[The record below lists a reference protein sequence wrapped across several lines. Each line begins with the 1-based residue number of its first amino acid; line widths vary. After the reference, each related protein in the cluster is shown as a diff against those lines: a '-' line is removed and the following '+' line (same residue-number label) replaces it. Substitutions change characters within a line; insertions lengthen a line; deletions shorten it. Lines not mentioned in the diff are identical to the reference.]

1 LDTGAGKGDL
11 FGSDLGCMDP
21 VIKSSCD
28 VRSLTYCD
36 LQCIM
41 LPGLREVLDMY
52 PEFAATFES
61 DLAHDL
67 TYNLREG
74 YVDPDDVDAA
84 DDDDDARTATIIP
97 AVTVPPP
104 IYPRSVTSSLADV
117 TADQCDDPAVG
128 DGQTEMARLTTA
140 LAGQSAGGAT
150 ADAAAAAAAGAGT
163 SRRKSADAR
172 IERDRSPAA
181 DAISP
186 KLVLLCARCV

>member
-1 LDTGAGKGDL
+1 MIVIADAGKGDL

-41 LPGLREVLDMY
+41 MSGLREVLDMY

-74 YVDPDDVDAA
+74 YVDPD
-84 DDDDDARTATIIP
+84 
-97 AVTVPPP
+97 
-104 IYPRSVTSSLADV
+104 L
-117 TADQCDDPAVG
+117 
-128 DGQTEMARLTTA
+128 
-140 LAGQSAGGAT
+140 
-150 ADAAAAAAAGAGT
+150 
-163 SRRKSADAR
+163 
-172 IERDRSPAA
+172 
-181 DAISP
+181 
-186 KLVLLCARCV
+186 

>member
-1 LDTGAGKGDL
+1 MIVIADVGKGDL

-41 LPGLREVLDMY
+41 MSGLREVLDMY

-74 YVDPDDVDAA
+74 YVDPDLEAA
-84 DDDDDARTATIIP
+84 DDDVIP

-104 IYPRSVTSSLADV
+104 LPPPSFPLPVQSVTSSLADV
-117 TADQCDDPAVG
+117 TDYDDAAVRSP
-128 DGQTEMARLTTA
+128 DETTRLTTA
-140 LAGQSAGGAT
+140 AASLAT
-150 ADAAAAAAAGAGT
+150 EAAAGGSAVAV

-172 IERDRSPAA
+172 IEQDRSPSSDVA
-181 DAISP
+181 SP
-186 KLVLLCARCV
+186 K